1 MKTVVNRGIIRFSPF
16 HPCSH
21 HPAQYLFSLALIP
34 PGAIT
39 TVFPNHR
46 HCCSPSHKPLSSSPS
61 PSPLFFFLFRV
72 AATMFHHCLPG
83 SSNPNVTTSNT
94 SWKPKIASILTF
106 QSSNSFPSKTGKDPW
121 MILFEPAMLHLDPPS
136 LSYTQ
141 LLSQRFLYTRSWLPR
156 TPLSHHNHR
165 YDGENNEESLTSHSS
180 HKKESQEERFPS
192 VFFRVAATMLHHCL
206 PPLHL
211 FFLFC
216 LSSFFIFVVMV
227 NNIMLLTSFLYFT
240 STYLKKNW
248 FLVNLNS
255 C

>member
-61 PSPLFFFLFRV
+61 PS
-72 AATMFHHCLPG
+72 
-83 SSNPNVTTSNT
+83 
-94 SWKPKIASILTF
+94 
-106 QSSNSFPSKTGKDPW
+106 
-121 MILFEPAMLHLDPPS
+121 

-156 TPLSHHNHR
+156 TLLIHHNHR

>member
-72 AATMFHHCLPG
+72 AATM
-83 SSNPNVTTSNT
+83 
-94 SWKPKIASILTF
+94 
-106 QSSNSFPSKTGKDPW
+106 
-121 MILFEPAMLHLDPPS
+121 
-136 LSYTQ
+136 
-141 LLSQRFLYTRSWLPR
+141 
-156 TPLSHHNHR
+156 
-165 YDGENNEESLTSHSS
+165 
-180 HKKESQEERFPS
+180 
-192 VFFRVAATMLHHCL
+192 LHHCL

-240 STYLKKNW
+240 STYLKKN
-248 FLVNLNS
+248 
-255 C
+255 